1 MTERDRSAWL
11 WVKVGLFT
19 LLVPGTVTVLV
30 PYLLLD
36 GAAAVDWLGIPAVGV
51 VPMALGA
58 ALYFRCA
65 FDFAW
70 SGRGTPAPVD
80 PPAALVIGGPYRYCR
95 NPMYAGVLAVI
106 GGEALLFQ
114 EPRLGYYL
122 LLMAILFHGFILGYE
137 ERVLRRRFGPSYA
150 DYYRTIPRWVPRA
163 AGWAALYRKSFARVG
178 ALVLGAGAVAHV
190 LRLSVGLPV
199 AEMPAS
205 VHALL
210 VALPA
215 YGGIG
220 CITYARR
227 FVLPGLWHQA
237 VFALATG
244 LLIATAAL
252 HAWSIVVDDSGW
264 LGLFPIWYSV
274 GAALVYAGLALF
286 LKTRRLAS

>member
-1 MTERDRSAWL
+1 MTKRAAWL

-19 LLVPGTVTVLV
+19 LLVPGTVTALV

-36 GAAAVDWLGIPAVGV
+36 DAAAADWLGVSAVGL
-51 VPMALGA
+51 VPMVLGA

-80 PPAALVIGGPYRYCR
+80 PPTRLVIGGPYRYCR
-95 NPMYAGVLAVI
+95 NPMYVGVLAVI
-106 GGEALLFQ
+106 GGEALLFR

-122 LLMAILFHGFILGYE
+122 LLMAGLFQVFILGYE
-137 ERVLRRRFGPSYA
+137 ERALRRKFGPSYA
-150 DYYRTIPRWVPRA
+150 DYRRTVPRWVPRA
-163 AGWAALYRKSFARVG
+163 AAWAALYRRSFAKVG

-190 LRLSVGLPV
+190 LRLTVGLPV
-199 AEMPAS
+199 AEMPIS

-210 VALPA
+210 VVLPA
-215 YGGIG
+215 YAGIG
-220 CITYARR
+220 CIAYARR
-227 FVLPGLWHQA
+227 LVLPGLWHKA

-244 LLIATAAL
+244 LLITTAAL
-252 HAWSIVVDDSGW
+252 HAWSIAVDDSRW
-264 LGLFPIWYSV
+264 LALFPNWYSV
-274 GAALVYAGLALF
+274 GAALVYAALAHF